1 MIAIEPDRRL
11 FYEGS
16 SNYGH
21 AIWPSPVVS
30 LATIIKSS
38 EDWSRLPRSDGLGP
52 TSLVFRED
60 FFDPVTRVRRG
71 RFYAGPGQQPK
82 DWYVQQHPA
91 FVDEVGSRD
100 TQGYIRKSLFGF
112 LPWSAFA
119 NLKEINRSVLVALGV
134 EEAFSLWRV
143 IDIERVSTRE
153 DLVTLRARSPFGV
166 LPDIDEA
173 ALPSVGREKILETVS
188 KAIDTAYRAG
198 PESVIDRC
206 RDATQ
211 AALGAWMSQKFG
223 EDKWR
228 TIDLGKQI
236 EALKSKDCVILENS
250 ANVLARLHARV
261 KPNEQVKR
269 EVRVPTEQDAECALS
284 LLGMILRELGWT
296 R

>member
-1 MIAIEPDRRL
+1 MIAIEPDQRL

-16 SNYGH
+16 TNYGH

-38 EDWSRLPRSDGLGP
+38 EDWTRLPHSDGLGP

-60 FFDPVTRVRRG
+60 FFDPVTRIRRG
-71 RFYAGPGQQPK
+71 RFYVGPGQQPQN
-82 DWYVQQHPA
+82 WYVQQHPA

-100 TQGYIRKSLFGF
+100 HQGYIRKSLFGF

-119 NLKEINRSVLVALGV
+119 SLKETQNRGLVALGV
-134 EEAFSLWRV
+134 ADAFSLWRV
-143 IDIERVSTRE
+143 IDVERVSTRE

-166 LPDIDEA
+166 LPTINES
-173 ALPSVGREKILETVS
+173 ALPTVGREKILEAIS

-206 RDATQ
+206 RDAAQ
-211 AALGAWMSQKFG
+211 ASLGAWMSHELG

-236 EALKSKDCVILENS
+236 EALKGKDRVILEHS

>member
-1 MIAIEPDRRL
+1 MIAIEPDQRL

-16 SNYGH
+16 TNYGH

-38 EDWSRLPRSDGLGP
+38 DDWSRVPRSDGLGP
-52 TSLVFRED
+52 ASLVFRED
-60 FFDPVTRVRRG
+60 FFDPVTRIRRG
-71 RFYAGPGQQPK
+71 RFYIGPDQQPQS
-82 DWYVQQHPA
+82 WYVQQHPA

-100 TQGYIRKSLFGF
+100 AQGYIRKSLFGF
-112 LPWSAFA
+112 LPWSAFS
-119 NLKEINRSVLVALGV
+119 NFKETSGSALVALGV
-134 EEAFSLWRV
+134 ADAFSLWRV
-143 IDIERVSTRE
+143 IDIERISTRE

-166 LPDIDEA
+166 LPEIDEM
-173 ALPSVGREKILETVS
+173 ALPTFGREKILDSIS

-206 RDATQ
+206 RDAAQ
-211 AALGAWMSQKFG
+211 AALGAWMSQEFG

-228 TIDLGKQI
+228 IIDLGKQI
-236 EALKSKDCVILENS
+236 EALKGKDRVILENS

-261 KPNEQVKR
+261 KPNEQAKR
-269 EVRVPTEQDAECALS
+269 EVRVPAEQDAECALS

>member
-21 AIWPSPVVS
+21 AIWPSPVIS
-30 LATIIKSS
+30 LATIIKLP
-38 EDWSRLPRSDGLGP
+38 EDWNRLPRGDELGP
-52 TSLVFRED
+52 ASLVFRED
-60 FFDPVTRVRRG
+60 FFDPVTRIRRG
-71 RFYAGPGQQPK
+71 RFYVGPGQQPQN
-82 DWYVQQHPA
+82 WYVQQHPA

-119 NLKEINRSVLVALGV
+119 NLKETHNTGLVALGV
-134 EEAFSLWRV
+134 ADAFSLWRV
-143 IDIERVSTRE
+143 IDIERISTRE
-153 DLVTLRARSPFGV
+153 DLVTLRARSPMGI

-173 ALPSVGREKILETVS
+173 ALPTVGREKILETIS

-206 RDATQ
+206 RDAAQT
-211 AALGAWMSQKFG
+211 ALGAWMSQEFG

-236 EALKSKDCVILENS
+236 EALKGKGRAILDNS